1 MRLPAASEFYESV
14 RVAAHWFAALL
25 HVVSPSPSCSPDR
38 PRPRGI
44 SQTDLAARLAT
55 ERQSSLAV
63 PPLYRVS
70 PALPG
75 TRVSTNATS
84 HGVRARP
91 AYEAAGIRL
100 TREVPNS
107 RHLPTSGFLTLLPV
121 CSPRS
126 RPSLFHPGNAHRV
139 SPFRGFPSQEAV
151 PPRRCAPYPRGVF
164 PNQSP
169 VAMAVPT
176 VGAPDPRV

>member
-1 MRLPAASEFYESV
+1 MRLPAASESYESV

-25 HVVSPSPSCSPDR
+25 HVVSPSPGYSPDR

-44 SQTDLAARLAT
+44 SRTDLAARLAT
-55 ERQSSLAV
+55 KRQSSLAV
-63 PPLYRVS
+63 PPLSRVS

-91 AYEAAGIRL
+91 AHEATGIRL
-100 TREVPNS
+100 TREFPHS
-107 RHLPTSGFLTLLPV
+107 RQLPTSGFLTLLPV

-126 RPSLFHPGNAHRV
+126 RPGLFHPGNARRV
-139 SPFRGFPSQEAV
+139 PPYRGFPSQEAV
-151 PPRRCAPYPRGVF
+151 PPRRRTQYPHGVF
-164 PNQSP
+164 PKRPP

>member
-1 MRLPAASEFYESV
+1 MRLPAASEFYESA
-14 RVAAHWFAALL
+14 RVAAYWFAALL
-25 HVVSPSPSCSPDR
+25 HVVSPSPSYSLDR

-44 SQTDLAARLAT
+44 SRTDLAARLAT

-70 PALPG
+70 PAPPG
-75 TRVSTNATS
+75 IRVSANATS
-84 HGVRARP
+84 HGVHARP
-91 AYEAAGIRL
+91 AHQAAGVRL
-100 TREVPNS
+100 TREFPNS
-107 RHLPTSGFLTLLPV
+107 RHLPASGFLTLLPV

-126 RPSLFHPGNAHRV
+126 RPGLFHPGNAHRV
-139 SPFRGFPSQEAV
+139 PPFRGFPSQEAV

-164 PNQSP
+164 PKRPP

>member
-14 RVAAHWFAALL
+14 QVAAYWFAALL
-25 HVVSPSPSCSPDR
+25 HVVSLVVELFTR
-38 PRPRGI
+38 PASTSRH

-75 TRVSTNATS
+75 IRVSKNATS

-91 AYEAAGIRL
+91 AHEAAGVRL
-100 TREVPNS
+100 TREFPNS
-107 RHLPTSGFLTLLPV
+107 RHLPASGFRTLLPV

-126 RPSLFHPGNAHRV
+126 RPGLFHPGNAHRV
-139 SPFRGFPSQEAV
+139 PPFRGFPSQEAV
-151 PPRRCAPYPRGVF
+151 PPHRCAPYPRGVF
-164 PNQSP
+164 PIRSP

>member
-1 MRLPAASEFYESV
+1 MRLPAASESCESV
-14 RVAAHWFAALL
+14 RVAAYWFAALL
-25 HVVSPSPSCSPDR
+25 HVVSPSPGYSPDR

-44 SQTDLAARLAT
+44 SRTDLAAKLAT
-55 ERQSSLAV
+55 TRQSSLAV

-75 TRVSTNATS
+75 TRVSANATS

-91 AYEAAGIRL
+91 AHEASGIRL

-107 RHLPTSGFLTLLPV
+107 RHLPASGFRTLLPV
-121 CSPRS
+121 CSPRN
-126 RPSLFHPGNAHRV
+126 RPGLFHPGNAHRV
-139 SPFRGFPSQEAV
+139 PPFRGFPSQEAA
-151 PPRRCAPYPRGVF
+151 PPHRRTPCPHGVS
-164 PNQSP
+164 PERPP